1 MNDDLSK
8 IKGLFSSQLEKHSS
22 LAKSTHGDRK
32 QKLKRLLDNFM
43 SMEQEAI
50 DALSLDMKKSPT
62 ESIISEVLGVK
73 AEADFAIQNL
83 KKWMRSKRVPSPS
96 TILFTSGWVRPEP
109 KGSILIL
116 SPWNYPILLC
126 LNPLIAAIASGNTA
140 VIKPSEF
147 TPASGA
153 FLKKLIERTFD
164 PNEVA
169 VVLGDEKTAI
179 ELLSHPFNHVMFT
192 GSPST
197 GKLVMSAAAKHLSG
211 VTLELGGKS
220 PVIVDNSANIS
231 EAAWKLAFYKF
242 ANAGQTCTAPDYILC
257 HESKKDDL
265 ISGLRENFKS
275 FFSGNDGGPSSDYC
289 QIVNTT
295 HFDRIEGYLE
305 NAKGMGAKV
314 VAGGNT
320 DRSKRF
326 IAPTVLCDV
335 SIDSL
340 VMKEEIFGPLMPI
353 ITYKTLDEAIG
364 FINKREKPLALYLF
378 SYNKKNQ
385 KRLTEETS
393 SGALVFNDCVIHHT
407 NPHLPF
413 GGINNSGLGSYHGK
427 YGFDAFSHEKAILKS
442 SAWSPFR
449 LMLPPYTKR
458 KHSLVNMIKK
468 FS

>member
-1 MNDDLSK
+1 MNSDLSK
-8 IKGLFSSQLEKHSS
+8 IKALFQSHVENHPS
-22 LAKSTHGDRK
+22 LAKSTHNDRK
-32 QKLKRLLDNFM
+32 QKLKSLLNNFM
-43 SMEQEAI
+43 NMEQEAI

-62 ESIISEVLGVK
+62 ESIISEVLGIK
-73 AEADFAIQNL
+73 TEADFAIKNL

-126 LNPLIAAIASGNTA
+126 LNPLIAAIAAGNTA
-140 VIKPSEF
+140 IIKPSEF

-153 FLKKLIERTFD
+153 FLKKLVEKTFKD
-164 PNEVA
+164 NEVA
-169 VVLGDEKTAI
+169 VVLGNQDAAI

-220 PVIVDNSANIS
+220 PVIVDESANIS

-257 HESKKDDL
+257 HEDKKDAL
-265 ISGLRENFKS
+265 VAGLKEHFGA
-275 FFSGNDGGPSSDYC
+275 FFDEKNKDVNVDYC

-295 HFDRIEGYLE
+295 HFDRIKGYLD
-305 NAKGMGAKV
+305 NAKDLGATV
-314 VAGGNT
+314 VVGGET
-320 DRSKRF
+320 DRDQKF

-335 SIDSL
+335 PTDSA

-353 ITYKTLDEAIG
+353 VTYKHLDEAIV

-385 KRLTEETS
+385 KRVLEETS

-407 NPHLPF
+407 NPNLPF

-442 SAWSPFR
+442 SAWSPFK

-458 KHSLVNMIKK
+458 KHFLVNMIKK
-468 FS
+468 LS

>member
-8 IKGLFSSQLEKHSS
+8 IKGLFSSQLEKHCS

-169 VVLGDEKTAI
+169 VVLGDEKAAI

-353 ITYKTLDEAIG
+353 VTYKTMDEAIG

>member
-1 MNDDLSK
+1 M
-8 IKGLFSSQLEKHSS
+8 
-22 LAKSTHGDRK
+22 
-32 QKLKRLLDNFM
+32 
-43 SMEQEAI
+43 
-50 DALSLDMKKSPT
+50 
-62 ESIISEVLGVK
+62 VLGNQD
-73 AEADFAIQNL
+73 A
-83 KKWMRSKRVPSPS
+83 
-96 TILFTSGWVRPEP
+96 
-109 KGSILIL
+109 
-116 SPWNYPILLC
+116 
-126 LNPLIAAIASGNTA
+126 
-140 VIKPSEF
+140 
-147 TPASGA
+147 
-153 FLKKLIERTFD
+153 
-164 PNEVA
+164 
-169 VVLGDEKTAI
+169 AI

-220 PVIVDNSANIS
+220 PVIVDESANIS

-257 HESKKDDL
+257 HEDKKDAL
-265 ISGLRENFKS
+265 VAGLKERFGA
-275 FFSGNDGGPSSDYC
+275 FFDEKNKDVNVDYC

-295 HFDRIEGYLE
+295 HFDRIKEYLD
-305 NAKGMGAKV
+305 NAKDLGATV
-314 VAGGNT
+314 VVGGET
-320 DRSKRF
+320 DRDQKF

-335 SIDSL
+335 PTDSA

-353 ITYKTLDEAIG
+353 VTYKHLDEAIV

-385 KRLTEETS
+385 KRVLEETS

-407 NPHLPF
+407 NPNLPF

-442 SAWSPFR
+442 SAWSPFK

-458 KHSLVNMIKK
+458 KHFLVNMIKK
-468 FS
+468 LS

>member
-340 VMKEEIFGPLMPI
+340 VMKEEIFGPLMPVV
-353 ITYKTLDEAIG
+353 TYKTMDEAIG

>member
-1 MNDDLSK
+1 MNNDLSK

-153 FLKKLIERTFD
+153 FLKKLIERTFN

-340 VMKEEIFGPLMPI
+340 VMKEEIFGPLMPVV
-353 ITYKTLDEAIG
+353 TYKTMDEAIG

>member
-8 IKGLFSSQLEKHSS
+8 IKGLFSSQLEKRSS

-353 ITYKTLDEAIG
+353 VTYKTMDEAIG

>member
-1 MNDDLSK
+1 MNNDLSK

-164 PNEVA
+164 PSEVA

-340 VMKEEIFGPLMPI
+340 VMKEEIFGPLMPVV
-353 ITYKTLDEAIG
+353 TYKTMDEAIG

>member
-32 QKLKRLLDNFM
+32 QKLKSLLDNFM
-43 SMEQEAI
+43 AMEQEAI

-305 NAKGMGAKV
+305 NAKEMGAKV

-353 ITYKTLDEAIG
+353 VTYKTMDEAIG

>member
-265 ISGLRENFKS
+265 VSGLRENFKS

-340 VMKEEIFGPLMPI
+340 VMKEEIFGPLMPVV
-353 ITYKTLDEAIG
+353 TYKTMDEAIG

>member
-1 MNDDLSK
+1 MNSDLSK
-8 IKGLFSSQLEKHSS
+8 IKALFQSHVENHPS
-22 LAKSTHGDRK
+22 LAKSTHNDRK
-32 QKLKRLLDNFM
+32 QKLKSLLNNFM
-43 SMEQEAI
+43 NMEQEAI

-73 AEADFAIQNL
+73 TEADFAIKNL

-126 LNPLIAAIASGNTA
+126 LNPLIAAIAAGNTA
-140 VIKPSEF
+140 IIKPSEF

-153 FLKKLIERTFD
+153 FLKKLVEKTFKD
-164 PNEVA
+164 NEVA
-169 VVLGDEKTAI
+169 VVLGNQDAAI

-220 PVIVDNSANIS
+220 PVIVDESANIS

-257 HESKKDDL
+257 HEDKKDAL
-265 ISGLRENFKS
+265 VAGLKEHFGA
-275 FFSGNDGGPSSDYC
+275 FFDEKNKDVNVDYC

-295 HFDRIEGYLE
+295 HFDRIKGYLD
-305 NAKGMGAKV
+305 NAKDLGATV
-314 VAGGNT
+314 VIGGET
-320 DRSKRF
+320 DRDQKF
-326 IAPTVLCDV
+326 VAPTVLCDV
-335 SIDSL
+335 PTDSA

-353 ITYKTLDEAIG
+353 VTYKHLDEAIV

-385 KRLTEETS
+385 KRVLEETS

-407 NPHLPF
+407 NPNLPF

-442 SAWSPFR
+442 SAWSPFK

-458 KHSLVNMIKK
+458 KHFLVNMIKK
-468 FS
+468 LS

>member
-164 PNEVA
+164 PSEVS
-169 VVLGDEKTAI
+169 VVLGDEKAAI
-179 ELLSHPFNHVMFT
+179 ELLSHPFNHIMFT

-265 ISGLRENFKS
+265 VSGLRENFKS

-353 ITYKTLDEAIG
+353 VTYKTMDEAIG

>member
-265 ISGLRENFKS
+265 VSGLRENFKT

-353 ITYKTLDEAIG
+353 VTYKTMDEAIG

>member
-32 QKLKRLLDNFM
+32 QKLKSLLDNFM
-43 SMEQEAI
+43 AMEQEAI

-335 SIDSL
+335 SLDSL

-353 ITYKTLDEAIG
+353 VTYKTMDEAIG

>member
-32 QKLKRLLDNFM
+32 QKLKSLLDNFM
-43 SMEQEAI
+43 AMEQEAI

-305 NAKGMGAKV
+305 NAKRMGAKV

-340 VMKEEIFGPLMPI
+340 VMKEEIFGPLMPVV
-353 ITYKTLDEAIG
+353 TYKTMDEAIG

>member
-1 MNDDLSK
+1 MNSDLSK
-8 IKGLFSSQLEKHSS
+8 IKALFQSHVENHPS
-22 LAKSTHGDRK
+22 LAKSTHNDRK
-32 QKLKRLLDNFM
+32 QKLKSLLNNFM
-43 SMEQEAI
+43 DMEQEAI

-73 AEADFAIQNL
+73 TEADFAIKNL

-109 KGSILIL
+109 KGGILIL

-126 LNPLIAAIASGNTA
+126 LNPLIAAIAAGNTA

-153 FLKKLIERTFD
+153 FLKKLVEKTFKD
-164 PNEVA
+164 NEVA
-169 VVLGDEKTAI
+169 VVLGNQDAAI

-220 PVIVDNSANIS
+220 PVIVDESANIS

-257 HESKKDDL
+257 HEDKKDAL
-265 ISGLRENFKS
+265 VAGLKEHFGA
-275 FFSGNDGGPSSDYC
+275 FFDEKNKDVNVDYC

-295 HFDRIEGYLE
+295 HFDRIKEYLD
-305 NAKGMGAKV
+305 NAKDLGATV
-314 VAGGNT
+314 VVGGET
-320 DRSKRF
+320 DRDQKF

-335 SIDSL
+335 PTDSA

-353 ITYKTLDEAIG
+353 VTYKHLDEAIV

-385 KRLTEETS
+385 KRVLEETS

-407 NPHLPF
+407 NPNLPF

-442 SAWSPFR
+442 SAWSPFK

-458 KHSLVNMIKK
+458 KHFLVNMIKK
-468 FS
+468 LS

>member
-1 MNDDLSK
+1 MNNDLSK

-109 KGSILIL
+109 KGSVLIL

-353 ITYKTLDEAIG
+353 VTYKTMDEAIG

>member
-43 SMEQEAI
+43 AMEQEAI

-164 PNEVA
+164 PSEVA
-169 VVLGDEKTAI
+169 VVLGDEKAAI

-257 HESKKDDL
+257 HEVD
-265 ISGLRENFKS
+265 
-275 FFSGNDGGPSSDYC
+275 
-289 QIVNTT
+289 
-295 HFDRIEGYLE
+295 
-305 NAKGMGAKV
+305 
-314 VAGGNT
+314 
-320 DRSKRF
+320 
-326 IAPTVLCDV
+326 
-335 SIDSL
+335 
-340 VMKEEIFGPLMPI
+340 
-353 ITYKTLDEAIG
+353 
-364 FINKREKPLALYLF
+364 
-378 SYNKKNQ
+378 
-385 KRLTEETS
+385 
-393 SGALVFNDCVIHHT
+393 
-407 NPHLPF
+407 
-413 GGINNSGLGSYHGK
+413 
-427 YGFDAFSHEKAILKS
+427 
-442 SAWSPFR
+442 
-449 LMLPPYTKR
+449 
-458 KHSLVNMIKK
+458 
-468 FS
+468 

>member
-335 SIDSL
+335 SMDSL

-353 ITYKTLDEAIG
+353 VTYKTMDEAIG

>member
-265 ISGLRENFKS
+265 VSGLRENFKS

-353 ITYKTLDEAIG
+353 VTYKTMDEAIG

>member
-1 MNDDLSK
+1 MNSDLSK
-8 IKGLFSSQLEKHSS
+8 IKALFQSHVENHPS
-22 LAKSTHGDRK
+22 LAKSTHNDRK
-32 QKLKRLLDNFM
+32 QKLKSLLNNFM
-43 SMEQEAI
+43 DMEQEAI

-73 AEADFAIQNL
+73 TEADFAIKNL

-126 LNPLIAAIASGNTA
+126 LNPLIAAIAAGNTA

-153 FLKKLIERTFD
+153 FLKKLVEKTFKD
-164 PNEVA
+164 NEVA
-169 VVLGDEKTAI
+169 VVLGNQDAAI

-220 PVIVDNSANIS
+220 PVIVDESANIS

-257 HESKKDDL
+257 HEDKKDAL
-265 ISGLRENFKS
+265 VAGLKEHFGA
-275 FFSGNDGGPSSDYC
+275 FFDEKNKDVNVDYC

-295 HFDRIEGYLE
+295 HFDRIKGYLD
-305 NAKGMGAKV
+305 NAKDLGATV
-314 VAGGNT
+314 VVGGET
-320 DRSKRF
+320 DRDQKF

-335 SIDSL
+335 PTDSA

-353 ITYKTLDEAIG
+353 VTYKHLDEAIV

-385 KRLTEETS
+385 KRVLEETS

-407 NPHLPF
+407 NPNLPF

-442 SAWSPFR
+442 SAWSPFK

-458 KHSLVNMIKK
+458 KHFLVNMIKK
-468 FS
+468 LS

>member
-1 MNDDLSK
+1 MNNDLSK
-8 IKGLFSSQLEKHSS
+8 IKALFQSQVENHPS
-22 LAKSTHGDRK
+22 LAKSTHNDRK
-32 QKLKRLLDNFM
+32 QKLKSLLNNFM
-43 SMEQEAI
+43 DMEQEAI
-50 DALSLDMKKSPT
+50 EALSLDMKKSPT
-62 ESIISEVLGVK
+62 ESIISEVLGIK
-73 AEADFAIQNL
+73 TEADFAIKNL

-126 LNPLIAAIASGNTA
+126 LNPLIAAIAAGNTA

-153 FLKKLIERTFD
+153 FLKKLVEKTFKD
-164 PNEVA
+164 NEVA
-169 VVLGDEKTAI
+169 VVLGNQDAAI

-220 PVIVDNSANIS
+220 PVVVDESANIS
-231 EAAWKLAFYKF
+231 DAAWKLAFYKF

-257 HESKKDDL
+257 HEDKKDAL
-265 ISGLRENFKS
+265 VAGLKEHFDA
-275 FFSGNDGGPSSDYC
+275 FFDEKNKDVNVDYC

-295 HFDRIEGYLE
+295 HFDRIKGYLD
-305 NAKGMGAKV
+305 NAKELGAT
-314 VAGGNT
+314 VAVGGKT
-320 DRSKRF
+320 DRDQRF

-335 SIDSL
+335 PIDSA

-353 ITYKTLDEAIG
+353 VTYKHLDDAIS

-385 KRLTEETS
+385 KRVLEETS

-407 NPHLPF
+407 NPNLPF

-442 SAWSPFR
+442 SAWSPFK

-458 KHSLVNMIKK
+458 KHFLVNMIKK
-468 FS
+468 LS

>member
-320 DRSKRF
+320 DRSKKF

-335 SIDSL
+335 SMDSL

-353 ITYKTLDEAIG
+353 VTYKAMDEAIG

>member
-1 MNDDLSK
+1 MNNDLSK
-8 IKGLFSSQLEKHSS
+8 IKALFQSQVENHPS
-22 LAKSTHGDRK
+22 LAKSTHNDRK
-32 QKLKRLLDNFM
+32 QKLKSLLNNFM
-43 SMEQEAI
+43 DMEQEAI
-50 DALSLDMKKSPT
+50 EALSLDMKKSPT
-62 ESIISEVLGVK
+62 ESIISEVLGIK
-73 AEADFAIQNL
+73 TEADFAIKNL

-126 LNPLIAAIASGNTA
+126 LNPLIAAIAAGNTA

-153 FLKKLIERTFD
+153 FLKKLVEKTFKD
-164 PNEVA
+164 NEVA
-169 VVLGDEKTAI
+169 VVLGNQDAAI

-220 PVIVDNSANIS
+220 PVVVDESANIS
-231 EAAWKLAFYKF
+231 DAAWKLAFYKF

-257 HESKKDDL
+257 HEDKKDAL
-265 ISGLRENFKS
+265 VAGLKEHFDA
-275 FFSGNDGGPSSDYC
+275 FFDEKNKDVNVDYC

-295 HFDRIEGYLE
+295 HFDRIKGYLD
-305 NAKGMGAKV
+305 NAKELGAT
-314 VAGGNT
+314 VAVGGKT
-320 DRSKRF
+320 DRDQRF

-335 SIDSL
+335 PIDSA

-353 ITYKTLDEAIG
+353 VTYKHLDDAIG

-385 KRLTEETS
+385 KRVLEETS

-407 NPHLPF
+407 NPNLPF

-442 SAWSPFR
+442 SAWSPFK

-458 KHSLVNMIKK
+458 KHFLVNMIKK
-468 FS
+468 LS

>member
-1 MNDDLSK
+1 MNNDLSK

-265 ISGLRENFKS
+265 VSGLRENFKS

-340 VMKEEIFGPLMPI
+340 VMKEEIFGPLMPVV
-353 ITYKTLDEAIG
+353 TYKTMDEAIG

-458 KHSLVNMIKK
+458 KHSLVNMIKR

>member
-1 MNDDLSK
+1 MNNDLSK

-231 EAAWKLAFYKF
+231 ETAWKLAFYKF

-265 ISGLRENFKS
+265 VSGLRENFKS

-353 ITYKTLDEAIG
+353 VTYKTMDEAIG

>member
-1 MNDDLSK
+1 MNSDLSK
-8 IKGLFSSQLEKHSS
+8 IKALFQSHVENHPS
-22 LAKSTHGDRK
+22 LAKSTHNDRK
-32 QKLKRLLDNFM
+32 QKLKSLLNNFM
-43 SMEQEAI
+43 DMEQEAI

-73 AEADFAIQNL
+73 TEADFAIKNL

-109 KGSILIL
+109 KGGILIL

-126 LNPLIAAIASGNTA
+126 LNPLIAAIAAGNTA

-153 FLKKLIERTFD
+153 FLKKLVEKTFKD
-164 PNEVA
+164 NEVA
-169 VVLGDEKTAI
+169 VVLGNQDAAI

-220 PVIVDNSANIS
+220 PVIVDESANIS

-257 HESKKDDL
+257 HEDKKDAL
-265 ISGLRENFKS
+265 VAGLKEHFGA
-275 FFSGNDGGPSSDYC
+275 FFDEKNKDVNVDYC

-295 HFDRIEGYLE
+295 HFDRIKGYLD
-305 NAKGMGAKV
+305 NAKDLGATV
-314 VAGGNT
+314 VVGGET
-320 DRSKRF
+320 DRDQKF

-335 SIDSL
+335 PTDSA

-353 ITYKTLDEAIG
+353 VTYKHLDEAIV

-385 KRLTEETS
+385 KRVLEETS

-407 NPHLPF
+407 NPNLPF

-442 SAWSPFR
+442 SAWSPFK

-458 KHSLVNMIKK
+458 KHFLVNMIKK
-468 FS
+468 LS

>member
-109 KGSILIL
+109 KGSVLIL

-305 NAKGMGAKV
+305 NAKGLGAKV
-314 VAGGNT
+314 MAGGNT

-353 ITYKTLDEAIG
+353 VTYKTMDEAIG

>member
-43 SMEQEAI
+43 AMEQEAI

-169 VVLGDEKTAI
+169 VVLGDEKAAI

-257 HESKKDDL
+257 HESKKDGL
-265 ISGLRENFKS
+265 VSGLRENFKT
-275 FFSGNDGGPSSDYC
+275 FFNGNDGGPSNDYC
-289 QIVNTT
+289 QIVNAT
-295 HFDRIEGYLE
+295 HFDRIERYLE

-335 SIDSL
+335 SMDSL

-353 ITYKTLDEAIG
+353 VTYKTMDEAIG

>member
-169 VVLGDEKTAI
+169 VVLGDEKAAI

-353 ITYKTLDEAIG
+353 VTYKTMDEAIG

>member
-164 PNEVA
+164 PSEVA
-169 VVLGDEKTAI
+169 VVLGDEKAAI

-353 ITYKTLDEAIG
+353 VTYKTMDEAIG